1 MHQVW
6 GRCKRPSRYLAD
18 GDSGVDGRAVRRR
31 KAADN
36 PQPKRQQKR
45 KRAKIVSMRVGDAV
59 WEWDSTEEFEIERLI
74 GRMVADGSSDVPG
87 RAPGSIA
94 AGTVLYRVLRAGW
107 PPEIATWE
115 EEDSIPC
122 GEVDF
127 VAQYEA
133 ALAAEDAEDAEEDEG
148 E

>member
-1 MHQVW
+1 MSPLCIRF
-6 GRCKRPSRYLAD
+6 GAAANDLAD

-36 PQPKRQQKR
+36 PQPGRKQKR

-74 GRMVADGSSDVPG
+74 GRMVADGSDVPG

-94 AGTVLYRVLRAGW
+94 AGTVLYRVLWAGW

-133 ALAAEDAEDAEEDEG
+133 ALAAEDAEDAEEDEC

>member
-1 MHQVW
+1 M
-6 GRCKRPSRYLAD
+6 
-18 GDSGVDGRAVRRR
+18 
-31 KAADN
+31 
-36 PQPKRQQKR
+36 
-45 KRAKIVSMRVGDAV
+45 

-74 GRMVADGSSDVPG
+74 GRMVADGSDVPG

-94 AGTVLYRVLRAGW
+94 AGTVLYRVLWAGW

-115 EEDSIPC
+115 EEESIPC

-133 ALAAEDAEDAEEDEG
+133 ALAAEDAEDAG
-148 E
+148 GRRVRVSRACVVRGYVCMRMCACGMRCLGVHG

>member
-1 MHQVW
+1 MV
-6 GRCKRPSRYLAD
+6 
-18 GDSGVDGRAVRRR
+18 
-31 KAADN
+31 KAACT
-36 PQPKRQQKR
+36 R
-45 KRAKIVSMRVGDAV
+45 SLL
-59 WEWDSTEEFEIERLI
+59 WEGF
-74 GRMVADGSSDVPG
+74 
-87 RAPGSIA
+87 
-94 AGTVLYRVLRAGW
+94 

-133 ALAAEDAEDAEEDEG
+133 GLDAEEAADADADAEQNVTDDEA

>member
-1 MHQVW
+1 M
-6 GRCKRPSRYLAD
+6 
-18 GDSGVDGRAVRRR
+18 RRR

-36 PQPKRQQKR
+36 PQPKRKQKR

-74 GRMVADGSSDVPG
+74 GRMVADGSDVPG

-94 AGTVLYRVLRAGW
+94 AGTVLYRVLWAGW

-115 EEDSIPC
+115 EEESIPC

-133 ALAAEDAEDAEEDEG
+133 ALAAEDAEDAEEDEC